1 MERMSED
8 AGRAGGLA
16 TGRQLR
22 VLLVQ
27 KDEEAAWTQRQIIGT
42 SIPAEVVR
50 ASTLAEAFSNLAGQP
65 VDAVFLDLQIA
76 EDMSADTCRRIV
88 EASGKPV
95 IALAQRGDP
104 GRLEQA
110 LAAGLSG
117 FYYKRRTARGIFRRP
132 RRDLTREQ
140 AVVTASLATM
150 AVTAREARA
159 HG

>member
-1 MERMSED
+1 M
-8 AGRAGGLA
+8 
-16 TGRQLR
+16 
-22 VLLVQ
+22 Q
-27 KDEEAAWTQRQIIGT
+27 KDPEEAAWTQRQIIGT

-50 ASTLAEAFSNLAGQP
+50 ASTLGEALSNLAEQP
-65 VDAVFLDLQIA
+65 VDAVFLDLHIA
-76 EDMSADTCRRIV
+76 EDMTADACRRIV
-88 EASGKPV
+88 EASGRPV

-117 FYYKRRTARGIFRRP
+117 FYFKRRTAHGIFRRP

-140 AVVTASLATM
+140 AVVTASLATL